1 MSEPKSTLPDFRGL
15 IAILDAFPSLA
26 EALRRMLDP
35 RELITVGE
43 VVRAYLQDAKG
54 QLTERV
60 LGDHELILTRFAG
73 GHGPRKVVECS
84 PLDLRRFVQGHEQ
97 WRSGWTKKRV
107 CAVVHRCFNWAVT
120 MKLARENVFKG
131 VTFPARERRREMT
144 DAEFRTLLRFSD
156 AKFRRFLLFLRYT
169 GCRPGEASKLQWRH
183 LDFERSM
190 AVLSAEEHKTGHKT
204 GKARKIMLTPVV
216 VRLLRYLER
225 RRPYVATA
233 DWLLKLLTDAG
244 GSMPKKEVTKVAR
257 RYGVSDRM
265 MQRAREALGV
275 TFRRVGG
282 VAARGHWLYEL
293 PSDVGDTPAG
303 VAAANALRA
312 MLAAGPV
319 PAGEV
324 LRRMRARHFSRLAVF
339 RALAALGARR
349 RYRGTRAGAEGRAVV
364 YYTLSGQPSAPAFPP
379 RKSGRG
385 QEHLFVN
392 DLGNPWHRSSLSLRM
407 QRLRKEAG
415 LPKEV
420 TLYQLR
426 HRFATDGV
434 RANINLKVL
443 AEILGHVGT
452 RMLDNYV
459 HIADDPAFLVEEA
472 RKIAES
478 MMKQRPS
485 NP

>member
-1 MSEPKSTLPDFRGL
+1 VSESKRPLPDLRGL

-26 EALRRMLDP
+26 EALRRMMDP
-35 RELITVGE
+35 RELVTVGE
-43 VVRAYLQDAKG
+43 VVRAYLQDTKG

-60 LGDHELILTRFAG
+60 YGDHELILTRFGAA
-73 GHGPRKVVECS
+73 HGPRKVVECG

-107 CAVVHRCFNWAVT
+107 CAVVHRCFNWAVQ

-131 VTFPARERRREMT
+131 VSYQARERRREMT

-169 GCRPGEASKLQWRH
+169 GCRPGEASKLEWRH
-183 LDFERSM
+183 IDFERKL
-190 AVLSAEEHKTGHKT
+190 AVLSPEEHKTGRKT
-204 GKARKIMLTPVV
+204 GKPRTILLPPIL
-216 VRLLRYLER
+216 VRMLRYLER

-233 DWLLKLLTDAG
+233 DWLKQLLADAG
-244 GSMPKKEVTKVAR
+244 GSLPKKAVTKAAR
-257 RYGVSDRM
+257 RFGITDRM
-265 MQRAREALGV
+265 LWRAREALGV

-282 VAARGHWLYEL
+282 IAARGHWVYEL
-293 PSDVGDTPAG
+293 PSGANGTQTD
-303 VAAANALRA
+303 AAAARALRA
-312 MLAAGPV
+312 LLAAGPV

-324 LRRMRARHFSRLAVF
+324 LRRMRAKGFSRHAVF

-349 RYRGTRAGAEGRAVV
+349 RYRGTRAGADGRAVV
-364 YYTLSGQPSAPAFPP
+364 FYTLPGQPAAPPFPP

-385 QEHLFVN
+385 RDHVFTN

-415 LPKEV
+415 LPGEV
-420 TLYQLR
+420 TLYMLR
-426 HRFATDGV
+426 HRYATDAI
-434 RANINLKVL
+434 RMNANLMTLANL
-443 AEILGHVGT
+443 LGHVGT
-452 RMLDNYV
+452 RMLDTYV

-478 MMKQRPS
+478 MMNRRPS